1 MMARESKYF
10 LLSLELLRALGSWAA
25 DCAERAL
32 SVYEAH
38 ADSDSRPRAAIEGI
52 RVFAGG
58 GKRTAQLRSLA
69 LSAFSAAREADNP
82 DAAAAARAAGLAA
95 SSAYTHPLADV
106 QQTKHIVGP
115 AAYAALAL
123 ELNKGGDPNIGDG
136 EVRWAIEH
144 VTSEVCEVLLQM
156 PARKAGNS
164 RLDKIMYKL
173 DEGIRSRALPENIE
187 HQV

>member
-1 MMARESKYF
+1 MARESMYF
-10 LLSLELLRALGSWAA
+10 SLSLESLRSLGSWAA

-32 SVYEAH
+32 SVYENYAN
-38 ADSDSRPRAAIEGI
+38 SDSRPRAAIEGI

-58 GKRTAQLRSLA
+58 EKRTAQLRSLA
-69 LSAFSAAREADNP
+69 LAAYSAARDAGNP
-82 DAAAAARAAGLAA
+82 AAAAAARAAGLAA

-123 ELNKGGDPNIGDG
+123 ELDHGGDPDIGEG

-144 VTSEVCEVLLQM
+144 APPEVREVLQQM
-156 PARKAGNS
+156 PARQPGHS
-164 RLDKIMYKL
+164 RLDTLLYEL
-173 DEGIRSRALPENIE
+173 DAGIRSRPLPKDA
-187 HQV
+187 